1 MKFQKLG
8 QHILQ
13 IRGIAY
19 KPEDI
24 ISEPIAGYVP
34 IIKSNNIT
42 EDGFESS
49 NLIFIKRDYIRP
61 EQFVKRGDI
70 VLTASS
76 GSKKTIGKNI
86 QFDSDYDGSFGAFCK
101 LIRPKATVNQKYLYH
116 FFKTRFFRETIEKKV
131 QGANISNLRNEH
143 IDNLRFRTCSIE
155 DQIRIA
161 TILTRAERLIA
172 KRKDSMKALDELL
185 KSTFLKMFGDPK
197 TNPKQFAVDKL
208 KNLYIDPRN
217 GTKCG
222 PFGSA
227 LKKAEFVADGIPVW
241 NMDNISASGQMV
253 MPFRMWITED
263 KYYELESYSV
273 IDGDVIISRAGTVGK
288 MCVAKMH
295 NEKSIISTNLIRIR
309 FGKRILPIYFV
320 SLMNYCKGRVGR
332 LKTGPDGSFTHMNT
346 GVLDV
351 LEFPIPLIELQNQ
364 FAAIVEKIESIKA
377 RYTQSLEELE
387 NLYGS
392 LSQRAFKGELDLSK
406 VPLEQEHHMIE
417 VSDEGTAEEIIMTE
431 VPASKTYSDAELMD
445 IIRKI
450 PGGKF
455 TFSSLMDEIKKAD
468 FDEMP
473 EYEKIK
479 TYLYQMLDEAN
490 PRLSQV
496 FDEEDKQIVLR
507 VDP

>member
-1 MKFQKLG
+1 MKKVSFTSVCDFQGGTQPPKEEWETNYKPG
-8 QHILQ
+8 YIRMLQ
-13 IRGIAY
+13 IRDFTQKKESHIEYVRISNRLKICNANDILIGRYGASIGKILTGLEGAY
-19 KPEDI
+19 NV
-24 ISEPIAGYVP
+24 A
-34 IIKSNNIT
+34 IIKTIPD
-42 EDGFESS
+42 E
-49 NLIFIKRDYIRP
+49 
-61 EQFVKRGDI
+61 
-70 VLTASS
+70 TAL
-76 GSKKTIGKNI
+76 SK
-86 QFDSDYDGSFGAFCK
+86 
-101 LIRPKATVNQKYLYH
+101 LYLYYILKDVS
-116 FFKTRFFRETIEKKV
+116 FQSF
-131 QGANISNLRNEH
+131 ISNIGSRAAQAGFNKEDLSNFQ
-143 IDNLRFRTCSIE
+143 ISLPPLD

-172 KRKDSMKALDELL
+172 KRKDSIKALDELL
-185 KSTFLKMFGDPK
+185 KSTFLEMFGDPK

-227 LKKAEFVADGIPVW
+227 LKKAEFVAEGIPVW

-263 KYYELESYSV
+263 KYCELESYSV